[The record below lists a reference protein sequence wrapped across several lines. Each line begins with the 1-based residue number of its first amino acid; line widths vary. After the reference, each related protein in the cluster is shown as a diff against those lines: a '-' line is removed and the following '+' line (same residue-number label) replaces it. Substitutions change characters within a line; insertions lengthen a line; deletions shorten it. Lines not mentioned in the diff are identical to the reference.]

1 MKKLFLMAAAAVG
14 LASATTAPE
23 TAAPAAPEAQARQA
37 TRATKPAKSSPREA
51 PSSRQ
56 VEVKMAPRLP
66 VEAPER
72 YFRPVNQPRRVKY
85 GKSRWIILA

>member
-1 MKKLFLMAAAAVG
+1 MAAAAVG

-37 TRATKPAKSSPREA
+37 TRAAKPAKSTPREA
-51 PSSRQ
+51 RSNQQMQ
-56 VEVKMAPRLP
+56 VKITPRLP

-72 YFRPVNQPRRVKY
+72 YFRPIHQPRRVKY